1 MECYRL
7 DVEKISA
14 IKVNNGENLQNSPSI
29 MEGGYVMVSSFKKTG
44 GERGGGRSRE
54 KVITGMKIDKF
65 ARSVRTCLI
74 IKIIVPF
81 NTIERIYVS
90 Q

>member
-44 GERGGGRSRE
+44 GERGGEDQE
-54 KVITGMKIDKF
+54 KK
-65 ARSVRTCLI
+65 
-74 IKIIVPF
+74 
-81 NTIERIYVS
+81 
-90 Q
+90 

>member
-1 MECYRL
+1 
-7 DVEKISA
+7 
-14 IKVNNGENLQNSPSI
+14 
-29 MEGGYVMVSSFKKTG
+29 
-44 GERGGGRSRE
+44 
-54 KVITGMKIDKF
+54 MKIDKF

>member
-14 IKVNNGENLQNSPSI
+14 IKVNNGENLQNFPSI

-44 GERGGGRSRE
+44 GERRGRSRE
-54 KVITGMKIDKF
+54 KVITGMKIDRF